1 MRNIYTC
8 TMGILL
14 LFSFLVS
21 CTRDY
26 FEDETN
32 LHIYIPEVEN
42 KSITNLH
49 LFLHNANGRLI
60 QQREYNHPF
69 DNEMFIRAGVLRFS
83 LPHGIY
89 TLTCFADTKNSAT
102 TLDVS
107 IGDSFDNSFVSLE
120 RHKDNVFKTS
130 PSLRKIVN
138 REIKAE
144 FIGKPSKVDTVII
157 SEDAIHVGKIK
168 YIFKSLPTAVS
179 RVDIYAQGLS
189 SKLYFNGVYD
199 RFSSE
204 EHVFKS
210 AIRPSD
216 QGSSQFSFED
226 YYFPSTIDGD
236 NEVKLTLMVD
246 FFDHL
251 GVKVGSFFDQLP
263 KVSDSNGNLIAPIL
277 QSKQTLTISFNG
289 FVFSGISL
297 SGWGDIG
304 DGEIS
309 PM

>member
-21 CTRDY
+21 CTRNY
-26 FEDETN
+26 FEDDTN
-32 LHIYIPEVEN
+32 LRIYIPEIEN
-42 KSITNLH
+42 KSINNLQ
-49 LFLHNANGRLI
+49 LFLHNANGQLI
-60 QQREYNHPF
+60 QQKEYNYPF
-69 DNEMFIRAGVLRFS
+69 DDEMFIRTGVLRFS
-83 LPHGIY
+83 LPQGIY
-89 TLTCFADTKNSAT
+89 TLTCFTDTKNSAT

-107 IGDSFDNSFVSLE
+107 IGDSFDNSYIGLE
-120 RHKDNVFKTS
+120 RHKDNIFKTA

-138 REIKAE
+138 RKLEAE
-144 FIGKPSKVDTVII
+144 LYGKPLKIDTVSI

-168 YIFKSLPTAVS
+168 YIFKGLPTAVS
-179 RVDIYAQGLS
+179 RVDVYAQGLS
-189 SKLYFNGVYD
+189 SKLYFNGVDD
-199 RFSSE
+199 RFSSDE
-204 EHVFKS
+204 YVFKS

-226 YYFPSTIDGD
+226 YYFPSAIGEGD
-236 NEVKLTLMVD
+236 EVELTLMVD
-246 FFDHL
+246 FFDQL
-251 GVKVGSFFDQLP
+251 GVKIGSFFDQLP
-263 KVSDSNGNLIAPIL
+263 KVSDSDGNLIAPIL

-297 SGWGDIG
+297 SGWGEIG
-304 DGEIS
+304 DGEIT